1 MKLYYLEMGE
11 WERHGRRNH
20 LMKKSSENIAFFC
33 QSCGHSEK
41 KWHGRCPNCQEWN
54 SLVEERV
61 SKKSPLSSDNSA
73 NDKPL
78 AITSVGNSAVFR
90 RPTGIAEL
98 DRVLGGGIVLGSV
111 TLIGGEPGCG
121 KSTLL
126 QMAGAAMAKLGHKV
140 LYISGEESKEQIR
153 LAAERLDALNDKL
166 FVLSETDIDIAL
178 QEALI
183 LKPDFMV
190 VDSVQTV
197 FSRELESQ
205 AGTVGQIREV
215 CGKLV
220 RFAKDMSIPTFLV
233 GHVTKDGNIAGPRL
247 LEHMVD
253 CVLYFEQS
261 RSDQYRLL
269 RAHKNRFGGT
279 NEIGLFEMG
288 QKGLQGIENPSAF
301 FLAERPEDKPG
312 SSVFCALE
320 GTRPLLVEIQALTVE
335 TLFGTPR
342 RVCVGVDSNRCSV
355 IAAVLEK
362 HGGLMLSRLDLFV
375 SVAGGIDIKEPALD
389 LALALAI
396 ASSVKNIPLPF
407 DMVCCGELGLSGEIR
422 SVFRINDRLK
432 EAARLGFT
440 KGLIPRVSVK
450 HLTENF
456 GMRLKGPSTI
466 EEAITLL
473 VR

>member
-1 MKLYYLEMGE
+1 MGLANSPKK
-11 WERHGRRNH
+11 WSISF
-20 LMKKSSENIAFFC
+20 MKKSSAPQIAFFC
-33 QSCGHSEK
+33 QACGHSEK
-41 KWHGRCPNCQEWN
+41 KWHGRCPACQQWN
-54 SLVEERV
+54 SLVEERF
-61 SKKSPLSSDNSA
+61 SKSSNA
-73 NDKPL
+73 PTLAKDKPET
-78 AITSVGNSAVFR
+78 ITSISESLVTR
-90 RPTGIAEL
+90 RPIGIDEL
-98 DRVLGGGIVLGSV
+98 DRVLGGGLVSGSI

-126 QMAGAAMAKLGHKV
+126 QMASAAIAKQGQKV

-153 LAAERLDALNDKL
+153 LAAERLNSLSDNLYL
-166 FVLSETDIDIAL
+166 LSETDVDAAL
-178 QEALI
+178 HEALS
-183 LKPDFMV
+183 LKPDFLV

-197 FSRELESQ
+197 FSPELESQ
-205 AGTVGQIREV
+205 AASVAQIREV
-215 CGKLV
+215 CGKVV
-220 RFAKDMSIPTFLV
+220 RFAKSNHVPTFLV

-269 RAHKNRFGGT
+269 RAHKNRFGST

-288 QKGLQGIENPSAF
+288 HRGLQGIENPSAF
-301 FLAERPEDKPG
+301 FLAERPQDKPG
-312 SSVFCALE
+312 SSVFCAME

-335 TLFGTPR
+335 TMFGNPR
-342 RVCVGVDSNRCSV
+342 RTCVGIDSNRCSV

-362 HGGLMLSRLDLFV
+362 HGGLPLSRMDLFV

-396 ASSVKNIPLPF
+396 ASSIKNIPLPF

-440 KGLIPRVSVK
+440 KGLIPKVSVK
-450 HLTENF
+450 HLTESF

-466 EEAITLL
+466 EEAISLL
-473 VR
+473 VK